1 MSNRLSANG
10 TLLSD
15 FHQTIYEAQGN
26 VFIRNDRNIKE
37 TFVITAVSD
46 IQSENQTTD
55 ILDCGFEEI
64 TVVGDKEY
72 RIYKTK
78 AQMLLLDVADWF
90 QTSDS
95 KCGVES
101 WEMVV
106 NPIFPEG
113 TAENI
118 TLAGNFLSIGSTNE
132 DSAVKVTATSKGS
145 ITTTRDIY
153 VNVTGESQFKTSVPM
168 FEKNPED

>member
-1 MSNRLSANG
+1 MSNTLSASG

-46 IQSENQTTD
+46 LQSENQTTD
-55 ILDCGFEEI
+55 IHVCGFEEI

-90 QTSDS
+90 
-95 KCGVES
+95 
-101 WEMVV
+101 
-106 NPIFPEG
+106 
-113 TAENI
+113 
-118 TLAGNFLSIGSTNE
+118 
-132 DSAVKVTATSKGS
+132 
-145 ITTTRDIY
+145 
-153 VNVTGESQFKTSVPM
+153 
-168 FEKNPED
+168 